1 MAFAKS
7 RIANLHWGLGQP
19 PPRAKAAA
27 AAAGAA
33 AGAATGDFEPD
44 PDAEL
49 PHMVRSGTHPH
60 PRIRREVCAVRPP
73 GGVGF
78 GIAEAGVGPLS
89 EKCS

>member
-27 AAAGAA
+27 AAAGGA
-33 AGAATGDFEPD
+33 AGTATGDFEPD

-49 PHMVRSGTHPH
+49 PHMVHSGTLTHPH
-60 PRIRREVCAVRPP
+60 PHRREVCAVRPP
-73 GGVGF
+73 GGW
-78 GIAEAGVGPLS
+78 A
-89 EKCS
+89 